1 MTNIIA
7 HRGYRE
13 TNLPENSIPAFRE
26 AVKKGASGFEFD
38 IHLTSD
44 NKLLCHHDA
53 NINDEQKSII
63 KETPLEK
70 LRQYKLGDEV
80 ILPTLDEIF
89 TEFGNKTLMNLEV
102 KADNAAKWIVEE
114 IERYSIDLS
123 PDNLIISSFKEN
135 PLREIK
141 ELNPKIQ
148 TALLY
153 VNMTSK
159 IKLAR
164 SLKCDALHP
173 YYGNIPVY
181 GVERFHKYM
190 AKKHLNKGKK
200 MQFIINPWTVNSPY
214 LIKELMKMNI
224 DGVITDKVSIAIK
237 IQKELSE

>member
-1 MTNIIA
+1 M
-7 HRGYRE
+7 
-13 TNLPENSIPAFRE
+13 PENSMPAFRE

-44 NKLLCHHDA
+44 NKLLCYHDA
-53 NINDEQKSII
+53 NLNDEKKSII
-63 KETPLEK
+63 KETPLEE
-70 LRQYKLGDEV
+70 LRQFKLGEGV
-80 ILPTLDEIF
+80 LLPTLDEIF
-89 TEFGNKTLMNLEV
+89 TEFGNKILMNLEV
-102 KADNAAKWIVEE
+102 KGDNAAKKIVEE

-123 PDNLIISSFKEN
+123 PDSLIISSFKED

-159 IKLAR
+159 IKLAQ

-181 GVERFHKYM
+181 GVERFHKYI

-200 MQFIINPWTVNSPY
+200 MKFIINPWTVNSPY
-214 LIKELMKMNI
+214 LIKELIKMGI
-224 DGVITDKVSIAIK
+224 DGVITDKVSLALK
-237 IQKELSE
+237 IRKELDE